1 MVKVYKS
8 FINSFLTERS
18 SLTFNLGNRS
28 GEGMTVGDI
37 YVIKMAAASS
47 TIQNVFSKNERVC
60 FLNIKCITASSFFT
74 RARASSFV

>member
-18 SLTFNLGNRS
+18 LLTFNFGNRS

-47 TIQNVFSKNERVC
+47 TIQNVFSKKRKS
-60 FLNIKCITASSFFT
+60 LFFKHKVYH
-74 RARASSFV
+74 SE